1 MKTLGGRQFWG
12 DVAFFRGWRIQHNV
26 ITGHYRLLDPHDW
39 RQVWGS
45 LERCRT
51 RLNEIREERALAP
64 MSGEAVILLHGI
76 IRSSKSMSRMAA
88 RLTEDGCLCV
98 PFDYPSTRVDLD
110 RSASYLQQVIES
122 LEGVERISFVAMSLG
137 GLVVRAWLRQH
148 RDPRCRTMVMLGTPN
163 QGAEMAALL
172 TRSRLVRLIMGP
184 AGLQLSSS
192 GDCVPRQL
200 PVPDFPFGIIAGARS
215 NRPGWNPLLPGDDD
229 GTVTVESTRLPGAAD
244 FLTVPC
250 LHTFLPANPQV
261 IEATS
266 RFIRHGRFPH

>member
-39 RQVWGS
+39 RQAWGS
-45 LERCRT
+45 LDRCRT
-51 RLNEIREERALAP
+51 RLNEIREERSLTP

-88 RLTEDGCLCV
+88 RLTEDGFLCV
-98 PFDYPSTRVDLD
+98 PLDYPSTRVNLD
-110 RSASYLQQVIES
+110 RSAGYLQQVIES

-148 RDPRCRTMVMLGTPN
+148 HDPRCRTLVMLGTPN

-184 AGLQLSSS
+184 AGRQLSSS
-192 GDCVPRQL
+192 GECVPRQL

-215 NRPGWNPLLPGDDD
+215 SRPGWNPLLPGDDD

-250 LHTFLPANPQV
+250 LHTFLPQNAQV

-266 RFIRHGRFPH
+266 RFLAEGRFPH